1 MRGHLGP
8 GIAGRA
14 RNYRGFAALQ
24 SDPGSGR
31 ARDPDETQR
40 PAEDA
45 VGRSQ

>member
-1 MRGHLGP
+1 MRGRLGP
-8 GIAGRA
+8 GNTKSGR
-14 RNYRGFAALQ
+14 NHRGFAALQ

-31 ARDPDETQR
+31 ARDPAETPR